1 VVGGVAMRSTLVA
14 VIAFVAGLALVASS
28 GASASRAHAQEADAS
43 IFYGV
48 ISPGDGGAIPLK
60 VRATVSDITCG
71 TADVTDLEDGLGFYI
86 ITVAHWSTKA
96 GCGTEGAPV
105 TFLLL
110 AGEVDPGEPAAQTQA
125 WTAGLQRL
133 DLSPVPDALFGAF
146 VGQLPAGP
154 GRGTMRWTGSSATP
168 IEDAIATIPR
178 DVASVTYLDVPTQRY
193 RHYIPGAPSD
203 ISDYLLVDRD
213 DIVTVRVR

>member
-1 VVGGVAMRSTLVA
+1 MRSTLVA
-14 VIAFVAGLALVASS
+14 ALTIATGLALVASS

-48 ISPGDGGAIPLK
+48 IPPGDGGAIPLK

-86 ITVAHWSTKA
+86 ITVAHWSTRA

-125 WTAGLQRL
+125 CTAGLQRL
-133 DLSPVPDALFGAF
+133 DLSPVPDALSGRSSGSCRRDPAAARCA
-146 VGQLPAGP
+146 GRAARRLPSRTRSPRSLATWRP
-154 GRGTMRWTGSSATP
+154 SPIWTSP
-168 IEDAIATIPR
+168 H
-178 DVASVTYLDVPTQRY
+178 SVY

-203 ISDYLLVDRD
+203 VSDYLLVDRD
-213 DIVTVRVR
+213 DIVTVRVC